1 MAHSIVKW
9 LNTPDTWEMS
19 EVDLTS
25 IEERY
30 FILENGTIK
39 TFVEGEWVDT
49 NLTEP
54 LTDEEY
60 LEFGIE
66 DLSEVTEVAW
76 NQLGDIFELI
86 SWEEDLDVVDNK
98 WLNIDTANFSPLML
112 LNEKDDFEI
121 LTYSD
126 KADSIPYTNTST
138 EETVDSGQLFINKI
152 DIFDTITSLTLL

>member
-1 MAHSIVKW
+1 M
-9 LNTPDTWEMS
+9 
-19 EVDLTS
+19 
-25 IEERY
+25 
-30 FILENGTIK
+30 
-39 TFVEGEWVDT
+39 
-49 NLTEP
+49 
-54 LTDEEY
+54 
-60 LEFGIE
+60 
-66 DLSEVTEVAW
+66 SEVTEVAW